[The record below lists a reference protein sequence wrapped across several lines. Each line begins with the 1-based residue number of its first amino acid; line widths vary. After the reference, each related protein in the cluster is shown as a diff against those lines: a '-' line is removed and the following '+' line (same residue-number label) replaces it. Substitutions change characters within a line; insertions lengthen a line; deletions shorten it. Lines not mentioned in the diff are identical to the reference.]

1 MVSRIAS
8 GYSGACAGTIGE
20 VAMKRLLLGLV
31 LAGALASVAWF
42 GWAIVTE
49 RAVSGWL
56 DAREAEGWVVSRED
70 LSVSGYPTEFVTEF
84 SDLSLADPATG
95 LVWSAPG
102 LTLRQ
107 AAFDPGRVEAVWPS
121 SQTLAS
127 PFERL
132 EITSDT
138 LTSALDL
145 RPSANFALD
154 ASETRMEGIRI
165 DSSLGWQAG
174 LAAGHLDMVR
184 QEGTDARYAILF
196 EATEVTPPEDLARL
210 LDPAGLLPGAIPVVR
225 AEGVVTFDNPWD
237 LSSIE
242 VERPQ
247 PVRIE
252 LAEARAEWGTLLL
265 RMSGDVDVDA
275 EGRGTGEIAIRA
287 ENWPEML
294 AMAERAGLISEA
306 ARRTAEGALGFL
318 AGLSGRREDL
328 DVTLRL
334 DDGFL
339 FLGPLPV
346 GDGPRFRLR

>member
-1 MVSRIAS
+1 
-8 GYSGACAGTIGE
+8 
-20 VAMKRLLLGLV
+20 MKRLLLALLLAGGLV
-31 LAGALASVAWF
+31 SVAWF

-49 RAVSGWL
+49 RSVSAWL
-56 DAREAEGWVVSRED
+56 DAREAEGWVVTRED
-70 LSVSGYPTEFVTEF
+70 ITVSGYPNRFVTEF
-84 SDLSLADPATG
+84 GELSLADPATG

-102 LTLRQ
+102 LILRQ
-107 AAFDPGRVEAVWPS
+107 AALDPGRVEAVWPS
-121 SQTLAS
+121 TQTIAS
-127 PFERL
+127 PQERL
-132 EITSDT
+132 EITGET
-138 LTSALDL
+138 LTSALAL

-154 ASETRMEGIRI
+154 ASVTRMEEIRI

-174 LAAGHLDMVR
+174 LATGHLDMIR
-184 QEGTDARYAILF
+184 QEGTEARYTLLF
-196 EATEVTPPEDLARL
+196 EATEVTPPEEIGRL

-225 AEGVVTFDNPWD
+225 AEGVVIFDRPWD

-242 VERPQ
+242 DARPQ

-252 LAEARAEWGTLLL
+252 LAEARAEWGSLLL
-265 RMSGDVDVDA
+265 RMSGDLEVDA

-294 AMAERAGLISEA
+294 AMAERAGLISDA

>member
-1 MVSRIAS
+1 
-8 GYSGACAGTIGE
+8 
-20 VAMKRLLLGLV
+20 MKRLLLGV
-31 LAGALASVAWF
+31 ALAFALASVGWF

-49 RAVSGWL
+49 RAVTAWL
-56 DAREAEGWVVSRED
+56 DAREAEGWVVTRED
-70 LSVSGYPTEFVTEF
+70 LSVSGFPAEFVTGF
-84 SDLSLADPATG
+84 GALSLADPATG

-107 AAFDPGRVEAVWPS
+107 AALDPGRVEAVWPET
-121 SQTLAS
+121 QTLAS

-132 EITSDT
+132 EITAAT

-145 RPSANFALD
+145 RPTANFALD

-165 DSSLGWQAG
+165 DSNLGWQAG
-174 LAAGHLDMVR
+174 LAAGHLDMIR
-184 QEGTDARYAILF
+184 QDGTDATYALLF
-196 EATEVTPPEDLARL
+196 EATEVAPPEEIARL

-225 AEGVVTFDNPWD
+225 TQSTVTFDRPWD
-237 LSSIE
+237 LSAIE
-242 VERPQ
+242 EARPQ
-247 PVRIE
+247 PQRID
-252 LAEARAEWGTLLL
+252 LTEARAEWGTLLL
-265 RMSGDVDVDA
+265 RMSGALDVDA

-294 AMAERAGLISEA
+294 AMAQRAGLITEG

-328 DVTLRL
+328 DVTLRF
-334 DDGFL
+334 DEGFV

-346 GDGPRFRLR
+346 GEGPRFRLR